1 MASRDGTATIPTGIA
16 GTVTSRMAT
25 PNGAAPGGG
34 VQKSAERRIVG
45 PTPIAPEEFLR
56 RIVGPGFDRPRPTAA
71 ARPSEIAVPAEA
83 PEAEARPVTRRARR
97 RRRPAPASPP
107 MVAIAPEAETAA
119 MPASAP
125 APEPAVSPVPVATP
139 AVTARAADLP
149 LAGLPLTDP
158 LTDLPATASPLA
170 ALATL
175 PPPFDAEADDV
186 LVCRQVRVE
195 THDVKTFVFAPREP
209 RLFRHKPGQFLT
221 FGWPIGGETIQR
233 CYTISSA
240 PTRPDTVAITV
251 KRVPGGPVSTWL
263 HETMAPGMAV
273 QAVGPMGDFTCLDH
287 PAEKYLFLAGG
298 SGITPLM
305 SMSRT
310 LHDLGSDADV
320 VFVQAARSPADLI
333 FRAELDLIAR
343 ANPRFKVVHVVET
356 DAGEPGWPGFRGRLS
371 KAVLALAAP
380 DIAERE
386 AFTCGPAPFMAAV
399 QAMLAEA
406 GHPPARYHEESFAFE
421 DLAPADREIAD
432 ALPSTAPAFAV
443 TFAHSGRTISC
454 QADQT
459 VLDAARLAG
468 LRLPSSC
475 TKGMCGTCKSRIV
488 SGEVAM
494 TPAGGIR
501 RREIDAGLALLCCSR
516 PLSDLVVER

>member
-1 MASRDGTATIPTGIA
+1 MASRDGTATIPTGVPGA
-16 GTVTSRMAT
+16 VTTRMAA
-25 PNGAAPGGG
+25 PNRVAPSGAAPKPAGRH
-34 VQKSAERRIVG
+34 VVG
-45 PTPIAPEEFLR
+45 PTPISPDEFLR
-56 RIVGPGFDRPRPTAA
+56 RIVGPGFDRPLAAAPHPAEVAAPATAA
-71 ARPSEIAVPAEA
+71 EPAA
-83 PEAEARPVTRRARR
+83 QPVTRRERR
-97 RRRPAPASPP
+97 RRRPAPTSPP
-107 MVAIAPEAETAA
+107 MVAIAPKDERAPPPLVTARTADPATAA
-119 MPASAP
+119 RPAASAP
-125 APEPAVSPVPVATP
+125 A
-139 AVTARAADLP
+139 AD
-149 LAGLPLTDP
+149 
-158 LTDLPATASPLA
+158 PLA
-170 ALATL
+170 ALAAL

-221 FGWPIGGETIQR
+221 FDWPIGGGTVQR

-287 PAEKYLFLAGG
+287 PAEKYIFLAGG

-305 SMSRT
+305 AMSRA
-310 LHDLGSDADV
+310 LHDLGADADI

-371 KAVLALAAP
+371 KAVLALVAP
-380 DIAERE
+380 DLAERE

-399 QAMLAEA
+399 RTMLAEA

-421 DLAPADREIAD
+421 DLVTAPAA
-432 ALPSTAPAFAV
+432 APTAPSTAETFRV
-443 TFAHSGRTISC
+443 TFTRSGRTIDCPS
-454 QADQT
+454 DRT
-459 VLDAARLAG
+459 VLETAGLAG

-501 RREIDAGLALLCCSR
+501 KREIEAGLALLCCSK
-516 PLSDLVVER
+516 PLSDLVIER

>member
-1 MASRDGTATIPTGIA
+1 MASRDGTATIPTGIP
-16 GTVTSRMAT
+16 GTVTTRMAA
-25 PNGAAPGGG
+25 PNRAAPDGGTP
-34 VQKSAERRIVG
+34 KSAERRIVG

-56 RIVGPGFDRPRPTAA
+56 RIVGPGFDRPRPTVA
-71 ARPSEIAVPAEA
+71 ARPSEIAAPAEV
-83 PEAEARPVTRRARR
+83 AETAARAVTRRERR
-97 RRRPAPASPP
+97 RRRPASASPP

-119 MPASAP
+119 APASA
-125 APEPAVSPVPVATP
+125 ADPESAVSPVPAATP
-139 AVTARAADLP
+139 AVTARAADPVPADLP
-149 LAGLPLTDP
+149 ITDP
-158 LTDLPATASPLA
+158 PAAAQPLA
-170 ALATL
+170 ALAAL
-175 PPPFDAEADDV
+175 PPAFDAEADDV

-221 FGWPIGGETIQR
+221 FGWPVGGETIQR
-233 CYTISSA
+233 CYTIASA

-305 SMSRT
+305 SMSRA
-310 LHDLGSDADV
+310 LHDLGADADI

-333 FRAELDLIAR
+333 FRAELDLMAR
-343 ANPRFKVVHVVET
+343 ADPRFKVAHVVET

-371 KAVLALAAP
+371 PAVLGLVAP
-380 DIAERE
+380 DLAERE
-386 AFTCGPAPFMAAV
+386 VFTCGPAPFMAAV
-399 QAMLAEA
+399 RAMLAEA
-406 GHPPARYHEESFAFE
+406 GHPPARYHEESFSFE

-432 ALPSTAPAFAV
+432 TLPSTEPAFAV

-454 QADQT
+454 PADQT

-501 RREIDAGLALLCCSR
+501 RREIEAGLALLCCSK